1 MIASTYHLGI
11 DVGSTTA
18 KAVVFDPLAQRVLFS
33 RYVRHNAHQV
43 ETVTS
48 LLRTVAKEFPGC
60 SFRLVTC
67 GSGGT
72 TIADALGVPFVQE
85 VVANSLAVRRDHENV
100 RCAIE
105 LGGQDAKMVF
115 FERDE
120 KSGATTVAD
129 MRMNGSCAGG
139 TGAFIDEMAALLKVP
154 VEQFDELAARGQSV
168 HQVSGRCGVYAKT
181 DIQPLLNQGVSK
193 EDLALSSFHAIAKQ
207 TIGGLA
213 QGLDIHPPVIFE
225 GGPLTFNPTLVRVF
239 AERLELADDDIVIPQ
254 NPETIV
260 ALGAALAADEL
271 FADCEN
277 CLVADLLDAA
287 DILDRAAASPAP
299 STRGTAYF
307 ASDEERSAW
316 EASHALAPQTP
327 PDPIP
332 GSAVRA
338 YLGIDSGSTT
348 TKFALVSPDGKL
360 VDSFYAPNEGDPL
373 DVARAA
379 LIALCDRYR
388 AAGAALDILGVGTT
402 GYGELMFAKAFGA
415 DYHTVETVAH
425 ARAAEACV
433 PDASF
438 VLDIGGQDMKA
449 LWRHHH
455 RHRRERGLLIGLRV
469 VP

>member
-1 MIASTYHLGI
+1 
-11 DVGSTTA
+11 
-18 KAVVFDPLAQRVLFS
+18 
-33 RYVRHNAHQV
+33 
-43 ETVTS
+43 
-48 LLRTVAKEFPGC
+48 
-60 SFRLVTC
+60 
-67 GSGGT
+67 
-72 TIADALGVPFVQE
+72 
-85 VVANSLAVRRDHENV
+85 
-100 RCAIE
+100 
-105 LGGQDAKMVF
+105 MVF

-271 FADCEN
+271 FADNEI

-287 DILDRAAASPAP
+287 DTLDKAAAAP
-299 STRGTAYF
+299 TRGTAYF
-307 ASDEERSAW
+307 ASPEERAP
-316 EASHALAPQTP
+316 HGNLACARPANAM
-327 PDPIP
+327 ISP
-332 GSAVRA
+332 GSTARA

-348 TKFALVSPDGKL
+348 TKFALVSPMGSL
-360 VDSFYAPNEGDPL
+360 STRFTPQRGASL
-373 DVARAA
+373 SASHARTHRAA
-379 LIALCDRYR
+379 RRYR
-388 AAGAALDILGVGTT
+388 AAVPRSTSWAWEPPATASSCSRKPSVPITT
-402 GYGELMFAKAFGA
+402 RSRPWRMP
-415 DYHTVETVAH
+415 
-425 ARAAEACV
+425 ARRKRAC
-433 PDASF
+433 PMRASYWTSA
-438 VLDIGGQDMKA
+438 G
-449 LWRHHH
+449 RT
-455 RHRRERGLLIGLRV
+455 
-469 VP
+469 